1 MAGECTRR
9 PGHSGWR
16 AFQGWAAAWS
26 PPLRAARC
34 LGRSGDG
41 GSSSPHTHGEG
52 ARPTGD
58 SRSPCPQAAHIFMKT
73 AMALLTATV
82 PGSQRTSITSCSPD
96 ISVPAATVTHTVR
109 SRSRHVFILLLC
121 DMVCFSA
128 SAKDQSVLLGLDYG
142 PARSLETRPVLVSQ
156 TTWPANNP
164 QLSPHPLSS
173 ERCMEGN
180 RP

>member
-1 MAGECTRR
+1 MHQAAWPLRLEGVPGLGCGLVTPSQSCKVSGEER
-9 PGHSGWR
+9 GWR
-16 AFQGWAAAWS
+16 VQFTTHPWGRGKANWGLQK
-26 PPLRAARC
+26 PL
-34 LGRSGDG
+34 
-41 GSSSPHTHGEG
+41 
-52 ARPTGD
+52 
-58 SRSPCPQAAHIFMKT
+58 PQAAHIFMKT